1 YCNLLLIHAASNA
14 GPEMIRLL
22 MMLALPA
29 LTGACIPTKH
39 PEPGIPA
46 TTTTTTTP
54 APICSPIAAW
64 DLPTCDASYPYP
76 PNTCTKATQT
86 SQSITCGNGK
96 LMVLIG
102 SKLAVG
108 KIYIKK

>member
-1 YCNLLLIHAASNA
+1 MYVLKYSCWQYCNLLLIHAASNA

-54 APICSPIAAW
+54 GYLTICIR
-64 DLPTCDASYPYP
+64 Y
-76 PNTCTKATQT
+76 
-86 SQSITCGNGK
+86 
-96 LMVLIG
+96 
-102 SKLAVG
+102 
-108 KIYIKK
+108 